1 MLYLLKLSREAE
13 SRIEHVLYRQG
24 KIVGGVYTGRGQ
36 EAIGVG
42 SAVQLVD
49 GDVVIPSHRDF
60 SSYVARGISLTT
72 ILRNWMARADGPT
85 RGHDKGLYFG
95 DLERGV
101 IPTVSALG
109 DCCPVA
115 CGVGMVLKWRRKG
128 NVVLV
133 HFGDG
138 AASRGDVHEAM
149 NLAAVMSLPVIFL
162 VNNNGYAFST
172 PTYKQFAVESLS
184 LRGQAY
190 GMPGVTLN
198 GNDVLMVY
206 KGVSKA
212 IKRARSGAG
221 PTLIECRTFRM
232 TGHAGHDSAD
242 YVPKEFFEEG
252 SRKDP
257 IALFEKYLSARNL
270 LTQSQIEELGKR
282 VLKEIDEAIVEA
294 ESKAMP
300 EGPDVCQGVY
310 CESDCW
316 WERPIP

>member
-1 MLYLLKLSREAE
+1 
-13 SRIEHVLYRQG
+13 
-24 KIVGGVYTGRGQ
+24 
-36 EAIGVG
+36 
-42 SAVQLVD
+42 
-49 GDVVIPSHRDF
+49 
-60 SSYVARGISLTT
+60 
-72 ILRNWMARADGPT
+72 
-85 RGHDKGLYFG
+85 
-95 DLERGV
+95 
-101 IPTVSALG
+101 
-109 DCCPVA
+109 
-115 CGVGMVLKWRRKG
+115 
-128 NVVLV
+128 
-133 HFGDG
+133 
-138 AASRGDVHEAM
+138 M